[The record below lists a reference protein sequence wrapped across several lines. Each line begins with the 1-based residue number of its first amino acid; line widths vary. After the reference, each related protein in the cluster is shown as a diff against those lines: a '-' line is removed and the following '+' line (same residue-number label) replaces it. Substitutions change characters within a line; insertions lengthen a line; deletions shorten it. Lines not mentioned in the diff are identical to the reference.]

1 MSNPLNHVMRIRRE
15 QPTRLEGF
23 VDASFAFAI
32 TLVVISIGSVP
43 STVAEMLAA
52 LRGVPTFAACFLLLV
67 RIWLSHR
74 NYSRYYDLEDATVLV
89 LSSALVFV
97 VLVYVYPLRM
107 LFAQMFLGFSGGWLS
122 DGSVAPLQSI
132 DELRAAYVVFG
143 LGLGAISVVFALLQ
157 RHALA
162 RAHEI
167 GLGPGEVLWT
177 RMKFC
182 DWLEQLALC
191 VVSIALACWLPME
204 NLLAVTLP
212 GFVYAASAVTRT
224 LIARHFR
231 RRLAQLGTA
240 A

>member
-1 MSNPLNHVMRIRRE
+1 MRIRRE

-32 TLVVISIGSVP
+32 TLVVISIGRVP
-43 STVAEMLAA
+43 STVAEMIAA
-52 LRGVPTFAACFLLLV
+52 LHGLPTFAVCFLLLA

-74 NYSRYYDLEDATVLV
+74 NYSRYYDLEDGTVLV
-89 LSSALVFV
+89 LSLVLVFV

-122 DGSVAPLQSI
+122 DGSVTPLKSTA
-132 DELRAAYVVFG
+132 ELRSAYVVFG

-157 RHALA
+157 RHALVRA
-162 RAHEI
+162 REI
-167 GLGPGEVLWT
+167 GLDPGEVLWT
-177 RMKFC
+177 RMKLC

-191 VVSIALACWLPME
+191 AVSIALACRLPME
-204 NLLAVTLP
+204 NMLTMTLP
-212 GFVYAASAVTRT
+212 GFVYATSSVTRT

-231 RRLAQLGTA
+231 RRLARLGA
-240 A
+240 AAA